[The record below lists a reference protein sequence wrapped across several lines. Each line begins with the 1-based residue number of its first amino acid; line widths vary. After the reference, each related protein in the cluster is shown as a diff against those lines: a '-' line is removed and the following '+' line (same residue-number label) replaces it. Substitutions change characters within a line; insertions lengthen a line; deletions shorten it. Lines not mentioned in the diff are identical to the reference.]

1 MPVPPITGVRVSV
14 GEGTDGVGV
23 VGLGGGV
30 GVTGLGGG
38 VGGGLVSILIS
49 DLSTHFLPNP
59 PRFSPT
65 VNVFSATFAV
75 LTDIADV
82 PWP

>member
-1 MPVPPITGVRVSV
+1 MSRPPTTGELVSV

-30 GVTGLGGG
+30 GVMGLGGG
-38 VGGGLVSILIS
+38 VGLLSILMS
-49 DLSTHFLPNP
+49 DLSAHFLPKP

-65 VNVFSATFAV
+65 VNVFSETFAV